1 MSFSPSKS
9 PRREGE
15 PVWSV
20 TEVNRAVRDL
30 IEGSLGPFWITGEVS
45 GLLLH
50 RSGHAYMT
58 LKDADSQLRVCYFG
72 GVTTCRKLGIADG
85 MRIEALG
92 KLTVYTV
99 RGEYQFTVK
108 ELRPA
113 GTGDLARRFE
123 ELKKRLAAEGL
134 FDPARKKPIPVLPET
149 IAVVSSPTGAALR
162 DFLQVIGRRF
172 GRVHLRIVPCRVQG
186 VGAER
191 EITAAVEFLNR
202 TRAADVIV
210 VTRGGGSIE
219 DLWAFND
226 ETLART
232 IAASRIPVISA
243 VGHEIDF
250 TICDFVADLRAPTPS
265 AAAELVISAAEE
277 LTRRLDHAESRLTAI
292 PKLALAEE
300 NRRLD
305 RLKNRLATLPGTIL
319 AEARRQLETLAGSF
333 VFTRPETLWEAPAR
347 RVDDAELRLIQ
358 AVKTS
363 LTTNSARLDRLET
376 ALSALDPRRQ
386 LERGYAMVLDPE
398 TGSLITSSNLP
409 AGHEADIRFA
419 DGSLRVIAKK
429 RLEN

>member
-1 MSFSPSKS
+1 MSSVPAKA
-9 PRREGE
+9 RADGE

-50 RSGHAYMT
+50 RSGHAYMN
-58 LKDADSQLRVCYFG
+58 LKDAESQLRVCYFG
-72 GVTTCRKLGIADG
+72 GVAACRRLGIADG

-134 FDPARKKPIPVLPET
+134 FDPARKKPIPVLPRR

-162 DFLQVIGRRF
+162 DFMQVIGRRF
-172 GRVHLRIVPCRVQG
+172 NRVHLRIVPCRVQG
-186 VGAER
+186 AGAER
-191 EITAAVEFLNR
+191 EIAAAVEFLNR

-277 LTRRLDHAESRLTAI
+277 LSRRLDHAESRLAAI
-292 PKLALAEE
+292 SKLAVAEGI
-300 NRRLD
+300 RRLD
-305 RLKNRLATLPGTIL
+305 RARNRLAALPQTIL
-319 AEARRQLETLAGSF
+319 AEARNRLESLAGSF
-333 VFTRPETLWEAPAR
+333 VFTRPETLWEGPAR
-347 RVDDAELRLIQ
+347 RVDDAESRLAQ
-358 AVKTS
+358 AVRTGMAEY
-363 LTTNSARLDRLET
+363 SARLDRLET
-376 ALSALDPRRQ
+376 ALTALDPEEQ
-386 LERGYAMVLDPE
+386 LKRGYAMVFDPVSGE
-398 TGSLITSSNLP
+398 LISSSNVE
-409 AGHEADIRFA
+409 AGREADIRFA
-419 DGSLRVIAKK
+419 DGTLRVTAKE
-429 RLEN
+429 RLHTR

>member
-1 MSFSPSKS
+1 
-9 PRREGE
+9 
-15 PVWSV
+15 
-20 TEVNRAVRDL
+20 
-30 IEGSLGPFWITGEVS
+30 VS

-72 GVTTCRKLGIADG
+72 GVPVCRKLGIADG
-85 MRIEALG
+85 MRIEASG

-99 RGEYQFTVK
+99 RGEYQFTVR

-113 GTGDLARRFE
+113 GAGDLARRFE

-134 FDPARKKPIPVLPET
+134 FDPARKKPIPVLPT
-149 IAVVSSPTGAALR
+149 SIAVVSSPTGAALR

-172 GRVHLRIVPCRVQG
+172 GKVHLRIVPCRVQG
-186 VGAER
+186 TGAER
-191 EITAAVEFLNR
+191 EIAAAVEFLNR

-226 ETLART
+226 ENLART

-277 LTRRLDHAESRLTAI
+277 LTRRLDLAESRLAAI
-292 PKLALAEE
+292 PKLAIADG

-305 RLKNRLATLPGTIL
+305 RARTRLAALPGTVL
-319 AEARRQLETLAGSF
+319 ADARRRLETLTGSF
-333 VFTRPETLWEAPAR
+333 VFSRPETLWEGPAR

-358 AVKTS
+358 NARTL
-363 LTTNSARLDRLET
+363 LTENSARLDRLET
-376 ALSALDPRRQ
+376 ALTALDPRRQ
-386 LERGYAMVLDPE
+386 LERGYTMVLDP
-398 TGSLITSSNLP
+398 TSGKLITSSEVE
-409 AGHEADIRFA
+409 AGREADIRFA
-419 DGSLRVIAKK
+419 DGILRVTAKERRRNQGCRGEEK
-429 RLEN
+429 NSRAGE